1 MNNTNSHY
9 DDKVCEVIEY
19 IVENAVRQAEYD
31 KTIQA
36 TIVRTIDQ
44 TIGKFSVRYQDSIFE
59 VYGSPD
65 VKYSNGTEVYVLIP
79 GNDTSREKTILGS
92 TKKLGVN
99 YINNPEGE
107 NAFEVIGMNTLK
119 NNSEFG
125 LCSYNGEYTQ
135 IVYNREDNINDI
147 GLDVIAAET
156 YIRQS
161 STILCGANIRTALPI
176 EQQIRGNYGIVFE
189 LAFVNSL
196 GEINTKNYV
205 LDVNQMQGN
214 PYRFITE
221 SRQFGIFGIEGE
233 SFQYIN
239 KIYFFISNFPN
250 KAIDKPNDIFIKN
263 LELSAVERLSTEA
276 LSSYSLSFITPQGTY
291 FDATQTE
298 PKTIQAQV
306 RIKGQAIDKDS
317 QKLAYYWFVENAA
330 INYVNEKYNRYGGPG
345 WECINE
351 YKVIREAVDPEPAVI
366 EWTPASYELIVKKD
380 DIKGKEKKYKCV
392 AVYDEE
398 NIISREITIS
408 NNTAL
413 YELTIESSEGTQ
425 FYFDEG
431 SPTLTCKVNGEERT
445 EEYSY
450 VWGYVDNNGIFTDL
464 IPTKENMTIENNKVN
479 NFYIGNIVSFAIVKC
494 SVSYGETYLG
504 TAEITL
510 LNSIEKSEENGP
522 DYSLILHEGTQVFK
536 YNETGLS
543 PASGALDEPQLILP
557 LSFSIY
563 NELGE
568 KATDEEIAANAII
581 QWIVP
586 IKDTMLTLTGVRDP
600 DIRDEETV
608 TYQNDLILN
617 YLIRDEYDI
626 KKSNNTITLIVQ
638 YDGDIL
644 TATTNF
650 TFIKDGEP
658 GTNGTEYICKIIP
671 NVAEGESIPVY
682 PIVMNGALNYR
693 TPIGEGNYWF
703 KVQLWHGGEKIF
715 EDFKSSA
722 EKGVEV
728 EWSVLRNKYKSDL
741 YDTSAITI
749 TKNAE
754 GNFVYAYNGYKTAGT
769 TVPANII
776 KCTVKYK
783 DLIYYA
789 TMPLITG
796 YTNDTGLSLKLKDY
810 TGFRHVLYTTDGIK
824 PQYDDRE
831 PFKIEENSTNQE
843 VLESPVLLGKIYDP
857 EKEVWVDNINLEFDK
872 YIQNEVTKEAT
883 VSAET
888 IYSRSWTEGLED
900 FIISEGMKATYSDQG
915 LLLTKIGDIVDN
927 YNTNTN
933 PFNFSRNELIGK
945 KIYIT
950 VETKGDIENTGYP
963 RFSIW
968 NSTSIIPSRVTLE
981 SMNGENQA
989 ELNDNNWHF
998 LTKLLNY
1005 TSADNYY
1012 AYAPTIADSTTLGDK
1027 VYFRNFKVYNLTEL
1041 YGVGNEP
1048 TKEWCDENLT
1058 RKIITKTTA
1067 IIVPKDKYSGECV
1080 TNAIEYTIKNLENI
1094 EIGKIHIPI
1103 HLMLNR
1109 YGNSAFNDWDGN
1121 SISINN
1127 DGGFILAPQVGAG
1140 KKNNDNSF
1148 TGILMG
1154 EVKEAGKSK
1163 VETGLFGYSAGQRSI
1178 FLNAEDGS
1186 AIFGTAGD
1194 EDGGQIIIKPG
1205 SAPVIESNNFIYRKD
1220 EENPGTGLQ
1229 INFSSAPS
1237 ITFGSGNFEVDA
1249 DGNLTVVNADITGII
1264 KSTEGQIGG
1273 FTIGDSALYNSTYEN
1288 VILTPT
1294 ENQNTNGVYLGIDGI
1309 GLGTR
1314 DNYGTDDDP
1323 EYHRKFEVTSSGRLY
1338 TIRGRI
1344 GDFTLDDGV
1353 LYTED
1358 ADIWPLDNFDPLDPD
1373 TYDEPIGVRGIHLS
1387 SKGLSFHG
1395 AAIYYPSGDG
1405 NVIPP
1410 NGLYCGIDATDGTF
1424 YAQKARISPYWV
1436 YDDDGVRAYA
1446 LKDGRSYWKVDTNG
1460 SMQCG
1465 SIGFMSEFPW
1475 IFDRNDPDNGI
1486 IPWDVT
1492 GIMGPFVGHTDNTD
1506 TVVLGMV
1513 TDGVSIVLETD
1524 QAENANIRLTGYNI
1538 YLDSESKIY
1547 YRNNGSSDW
1556 KEFTGGGGGS
1566 GTATFG

>member
-9 DDKVCEVIEY
+9 DDKICEAIEY
-19 IVENAVRQAEYD
+19 IVDNAVKQAEYD

-36 TIVRTIDQ
+36 TIVRTVDQ
-44 TIGKFSVRYQDSIFE
+44 TIGKFSVKYQDSIFYA
-59 VYGSPD
+59 YGSPD
-65 VKYSNGTEVYVLIP
+65 TKYSNGAEVYVLIP

-92 TKKLGVN
+92 TKKLGTN

-107 NAFEVIGMNTLK
+107 DAFEVIGMNVLK
-119 NNSEFG
+119 NSSEFG
-125 LCSYNGEYTQ
+125 LCSYNGEHIQ
-135 IVYNREDNINDI
+135 IVYNRENNINDI
-147 GLDVIAAET
+147 GLDVVAAET
-156 YIRQS
+156 YIKQS
-161 STILCGANIRTALPI
+161 STILCGANIRTALPV

-189 LAFVNSL
+189 LAFSNSS
-196 GEINTKNYV
+196 GDINTKNYV

-214 PYRFITE
+214 PYRLVTE
-221 SRQFGIFGIEGE
+221 SRQFGIFEIDREN
-233 SFQYIN
+233 FQYVN
-239 KIYFFISNFPN
+239 KIYFFVSNFPN
-250 KAIDKPNDIFIKN
+250 KATDKPNDIFIKN
-263 LELSAVERLSTEA
+263 LELSAVEKLSTEA

-291 FDATQTE
+291 FDATHLDTE
-298 PKTIQAQV
+298 TKSIQAQV
-306 RIKGQAIDKDS
+306 RIKGKAIDKDS
-317 QKLAYYWFVENAA
+317 QKLDYYWFVENAA
-330 INYVNEKYNRYGGPG
+330 INYMNEKYNRYGGPG
-345 WECINE
+345 WECINT
-351 YKVIREAVDPEPAVI
+351 YTVIREAADPEPAVI
-366 EWTPASYELIVKKD
+366 EWNPASYELIVTKT
-380 DIKGKEKKYKCV
+380 DIAGKEKRYKCV
-392 AVYDEE
+392 VIYDDE
-398 NIISREITIS
+398 NIVSREITIS
-408 NNTAL
+408 NLSAL
-413 YELTIESSEGTQ
+413 YELSIESSEGTQ
-425 FYFDEG
+425 FYFDIG
-431 SPTLTCKVNGEERT
+431 NPTLTCKINGEERL
-445 EEYSY
+445 EGYSY
-450 VWGYVDNNGIFTDL
+450 SWGRVDNTGTFTKL
-464 IPTKENMTIENNKVN
+464 IPTKDDMTIENNKVN
-479 NFYIGNIVSFAIVKC
+479 NFYIGDIINFAIIKC
-494 SVSYGETYLG
+494 SVKYGDTYLG

-510 LNSIEKSEENGP
+510 LNSMEKPDEEGESGP
-522 DYSLILHEGTQVFK
+522 DYSLVLHDGTQVFK
-536 YNETGLS
+536 YDETGLS
-543 PASGALDEPQLILP
+543 PASGSLDEPQLILP

-563 NELGE
+563 NEMGE
-568 KATDEEIAANAII
+568 KITNEEIAAHATI

-586 IKDTMLTLTGVRDP
+586 TENTMLQLTSIREP
-600 DIRDEETV
+600 DIVNNDSV
-608 TYQNDLILN
+608 IYQNDLTAN
-617 YLIRDEYDI
+617 YLIRDNYDI
-626 KKSNNTITLIVQ
+626 GKSNNTITLIVQ

-658 GTNGTEYICKIIP
+658 GTNGTEYVCKIVP
-671 NVAEGESIPVY
+671 NVAEGNTPVY
-682 PIVMNGALNYR
+682 PMIINGKLNY
-693 TPIGEGNYWF
+693 TPPMDECWF
-703 KVQLWHGGEKIF
+703 KVQLWRNGQKIF
-715 EDFKSSA
+715 DSNTSDI
-722 EKGVEV
+722 EKGIDVK
-728 EWSVLRNKYKSDL
+728 WSILKNKYTSSVF
-741 YDTSAITI
+741 DTSSIIMLDLLKEGDSIT
-749 TKNAE
+749 
-754 GNFVYAYNGYKTAGT
+754 NGYFRYEGYKGAGKL
-769 TVPANII
+769 VPANII
-776 KCTVKYK
+776 KCTVKYN
-783 DLIYYA
+783 DLYYYA
-789 TMPLITG
+789 TLPLITG
-796 YTNDTGLSLKLKDY
+796 YTNDTSISLQVEDY
-810 TGFRHVLYTTDGIK
+810 TGFRYAVYTTDGVR

-831 PFKIEENSTNQE
+831 PFKIRA
-843 VLESPVLLGKIYDP
+843 VLANGTDAYEYISKETQILGKIYNP
-857 EKEVWVDNINLEFDK
+857 ESDAELEEDKWEDNLNIERD
-872 YIQNEVTKEAT
+872 
-883 VSAET
+883 
-888 IYSRSWTEGLED
+888 SREE
-900 FIISEGMKATYSDQG
+900 ESDLG
-915 LLLTKIGDIVDN
+915 W
-927 YNTNTN
+927 
-933 PFNFSRNELIGK
+933 
-945 KIYIT
+945 
-950 VETKGDIENTGYP
+950 P
-963 RFSIW
+963 RF
-968 NSTSIIPSRVTLE
+968 
-981 SMNGENQA
+981 Q
-989 ELNDNNWHF
+989 
-998 LTKLLNY
+998 
-1005 TSADNYY
+1005 
-1012 AYAPTIADSTTLGDK
+1012 
-1027 VYFRNFKVYNLTEL
+1027 
-1041 YGVGNEP
+1041 
-1048 TKEWCDENLT
+1048 
-1058 RKIITKTTA
+1058 
-1067 IIVPKDKYSGECV
+1067 PKDQYSGECV
-1080 TNAIEYTIKNLENI
+1080 TNAIEYTIYNPDGN

-1140 KKNNDNSF
+1140 KKETDNSF

-1163 VETGLFGYSAGQRSI
+1163 AETGLFGYSAGQRSI

-1186 AIFGTAGD
+1186 AIFGTTGD

-1273 FTIGDSALYNSTYEN
+1273 FTIGNSALYNSTYEN

-1294 ENQNTNGVYLGIDGI
+1294 EDQNTNGVYLGIDGI

-1314 DNYGTDDDP
+1314 SNYGTEDDP

-1373 TYDEPIGVRGIHLS
+1373 TYDNPIDVRGIHLS

-1395 AAIYYPSGDG
+1395 AAKYFPTGDG
-1405 NVIPP
+1405 NAIPP

-1424 YAQKARISPYWV
+1424 YAQKARISPYWE
-1436 YDDDGVRAYA
+1436 YDDNGVRAYA
-1446 LKDGRSYWKVDTNG
+1446 LKDGGCYWKVDTQG

-1465 SIGFMSEFPW
+1465 SIAFMADFPW